1 MRDSDPQKWKRIHSP
16 PVIMTLVTET
26 SWLTVATWSHTLI
39 VFPSPGW
46 ARRRSSLP
54 RSATWSARCATPTLT
69 LTANSILTASRGRG
83 HSSWCSS
90 RYCTVQVKAFCRLY
104 LEITVIRFFVILM
117 DDFRF
122 IFHVTKFSLFW
133 YTIFYP
139 FLVSLLHI
147 FLVIDTGTS
156 FVLFSLLLIS
166 LSSYCPC
173 FTDFSIILFS

>member
-1 MRDSDPQKWKRIHSP
+1 MKAYPQPARDHDTRDRFFMIDSGHVIAHVDRLPFPRLSEKEKLFAAFRDLERQMRDANFDLDRELHPDSIER
-16 PVIMTLVTET
+16 
-26 SWLTVATWSHTLI
+26 SWSQLMMLFQV
-39 VFPSPGW
+39 PSVV
-46 ARRRSSLP
+46 L
-54 RSATWSARCATPTLT
+54 
-69 LTANSILTASRGRG
+69 
-83 HSSWCSS
+83 
-90 RYCTVQVKAFCRLY
+90 
-104 LEITVIRFFVILM
+104 
-117 DDFRF
+117 RF